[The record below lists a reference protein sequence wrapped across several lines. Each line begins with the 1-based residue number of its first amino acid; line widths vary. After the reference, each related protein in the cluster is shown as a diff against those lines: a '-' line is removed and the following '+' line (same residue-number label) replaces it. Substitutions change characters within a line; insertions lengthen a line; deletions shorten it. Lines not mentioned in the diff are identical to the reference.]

1 MEIIIGGLAFFVT
14 QLVKKIA
21 AKMGVEYARNTVL
34 LIVFLF
40 VFAVAFIVRANFVSM
55 DTLNFIAKTFGLAV
69 AWYEVIWKGF
79 LKNILQPNPAD
90 QV

>member
-1 MEIIIGGLAFFVT
+1 METVDFV
-14 QLVKKIA
+14 V
-21 AKMGVEYARNTVL
+21 
-34 LIVFLF
+34 
-40 VFAVAFIVRANFVSM
+40 
-55 DTLNFIAKTFGLAV
+55 KTFALAI